1 MRVRALVHSA
11 VEELNSR
18 LPRHEP
24 IRKFAL
30 LPSEFSV
37 ESGELT
43 PSLKPRRRVIEQ
55 KYAGVLD
62 SFYESS
68 ALEN

>member
-1 MRVRALVHSA
+1 
-11 VEELNSR
+11 VEATPDAPVAAARPR
-18 LPRHEP
+18 L
-24 IRKFAL
+24 RKL

-55 KYAGVLD
+55 KYAGVLE
-62 SFYESS
+62 SFYEPS
-68 ALEN
+68 APEN

>member
-1 MRVRALVHSA
+1 
-11 VEELNSR
+11 LNAG
-18 LPRHEP
+18 LPRHES
-24 IRKFAL
+24 IRKFAV

-37 ESGELT
+37 ETGELT

-55 KYAGVLD
+55 KYAGVLE
-62 SFYESS
+62 SLYEGS